1 MIATFTG
8 NPVISTYS
16 QTNVKSKEK
25 IQEHYSELTTLI
37 HQILKQNVLLLSG
50 DMNVQVGPILGKQ
63 YHKTNRNGELLCELQ
78 HPTNLINLCTK
89 DLVRNGHSCMSMVP
103 KRN

>member
-50 DMNVQVGPILGKQ
+50 DMNAQVGPILGKH
-63 YHKTNRNGELLCELQ
+63 HKTNRNGELLCERQ